1 MTLEKIN
8 RLNELLIGVLKL
20 AYLNLLWLVT
30 VVCGLGLTF
39 GPACAAMLHY
49 YDRWSRKK
57 EELPV
62 FRSYW
67 RFLKRDFKRSLII
80 GLIYELMFAVIL
92 GNLFL
97 LKNWYLLAGNVL
109 ILVILLIS
117 FTHVFSLLGV
127 LPAERVL
134 SVFKVTTV
142 LGFGYLHYTIL
153 AWTGIIGSYLLLAKF
168 APAALFL
175 FGIALT
181 GFFLGTASK
190 LVLGELEKVNGTI

>member
-49 YDRWSRKK
+49 YDRWLRKK

-153 AWTGIIGSYLLLAKF
+153 AWTGIIGSYLLLAKV

>member
-8 RLNELLIGVLKL
+8 RLNEFLIGVLKL

-39 GPACAAMLHY
+39 GPATGAMLHY
-49 YDRWSRKK
+49 YDRWLRKK

-62 FRSYW
+62 FLSYW
-67 RFLKRDFKRSLII
+67 EFLKRGFKRSLIV
-80 GLIYELMFAVIL
+80 GVIYELMFAVIL

-97 LKNWYLLAGNVL
+97 LKNWYLLVGNLL

-117 FTHVFSLLGV
+117 FTHVFSLLSV
-127 LPAERVL
+127 LPEERIL
-134 SVFKVTTV
+134 AVFKVTTI

-181 GFFLGTASK
+181 GFFLAIASK
-190 LVLGELEKVNGTI
+190 LVLEELEKINGTI